1 MKILIILLM
10 LLPAILFGQNLEPV
24 QQQFYFPLYGD
35 SRYLSGDSAY
45 FQQKK
50 FIMGNHW
57 DSSPRLEKA
66 VGYTQKDIYSQHIS
80 DGNYISDSTLLHV
93 KIDEDSFPQF
103 WTHCRGPELLN
114 ARGIEYSPILEINP
128 DSAFIL
134 HTIPTS
140 SRNPIFGF
148 QTIVGTKSTHLITL
162 SKFHYFSLA

>member
-1 MKILIILLM
+1 MEIHDIYQVILLTFNKQSSSWVTIGTVHHGWKKQ
-10 LLPAILFGQNLEPV
+10 LVIL
-24 QQQFYFPLYGD
+24 
-35 SRYLSGDSAY
+35 
-45 FQQKK
+45 KK
-50 FIMGNHW
+50 TFI
-57 DSSPRLEKA
+57 
-66 VGYTQKDIYSQHIS
+66 V
-80 DGNYISDSTLLHV
+80 HV

>member
-1 MKILIILLM
+1 MKKIILFIF
-10 LLPAILFGQNLEPV
+10 LLPILLNAQNLEPV

-45 FQQKK
+45 FQQTK